1 MRLIHVA
8 VAVGIPV
15 VVLMGASPAGAET
28 GAVGYAQCVGGDTKP
43 PPPGVSAD
51 VWFPS
56 VHVIDH
62 DIISGVPA
70 AEVVERLV
78 NMGVNRDDAVRR
90 VQCYLV
96 NSPH

>member
-1 MRLIHVA
+1 MRLIHVVA
-8 VAVGIPV
+8 AVGIPV
-15 VVLMGASPAGAET
+15 VALLGRLGWRRDRRRWLCTMRRRRHEAPAA
-28 GAVGYAQCVGGDTKP
+28 
-43 PPPGVSAD
+43 GVSAD

-70 AEVVERLV
+70 AEVVQRLE
-78 NMGVNRDDAVRR
+78 NMGVKPEDAVRR

>member
-15 VVLMGASPAGAET
+15 VVLLGASPARAET
-28 GAVGYAQCVGGDTKP
+28 GSIGYAQCVGGDTKP

-56 VHVIDH
+56 VHVIDR

-70 AEVVERLV
+70 AEVVQRLV
-78 NMGVNRDDAVRR
+78 NMGVKPEDAVRR